1 MIVKQHF
8 LNDETGHMLNVCE
21 FYRNC
26 VFLGKKSILLFE
38 KTKKQKTKTKNSFHK
53 NIILKTSLNRFLP

>member
-1 MIVKQHF
+1 MIVKHHF

-38 KTKKQKTKTKNSFHK
+38 KTKNSFHK